1 MTGLAPAHH
10 KLAFSAQVLPSQ
22 EARTDEQTKTHT
34 KHGQHT
40 QALGTTTKKRQKS
53 AIIGLSGDVHA
64 AYTHKSRTRRNART
78 YRQNLKV
85 CLYVR
90 APMSR
95 NLNAQK
101 KYLLNFASP
110 PFTQKI
116 EKSARPGVTFLTSE
130 SPSRHRASCSARL
143 GRSSLSIITISAAR
157 LHGATIFKD

>member
-10 KLAFSAQVLPSQ
+10 KLAFAAQVLPSQ
-22 EARTDEQTKTHT
+22 AARTDEQTKTHT

-78 YRQNLKV
+78 DRQNPKV
-85 CLYVR
+85 CLSVR

-95 NLNAQK
+95 NLNVQK

-116 EKSARPGVTFLTSE
+116 EKSPRGRVTHPRMNPHPAPPPRPALRATARHPYSNITRRPF
-130 SPSRHRASCSARL
+130 ARR
-143 GRSSLSIITISAAR
+143 GY
-157 LHGATIFKD
+157 F